1 MAANL
6 KAVHPGRILATEFMA
21 PIGLTAYRLA
31 KELGSAVPTVN
42 EVVRGRAK
50 ISPEMGLLLAAFF
63 GTSESFWI
71 NLQSDY
77 DRRQA
82 KGKLGSRLRR
92 VKPWPHDTDGR
103 LLPAR

>member
-1 MAANL
+1 MAASL

-31 KELGSAVPTVN
+31 KELGAAVPTVN
-42 EVVRGRAK
+42 EVVRGRAR
-50 ISPEMGLLLAAFF
+50 ISPEMGLLLAVFF

-82 KGKLGSRLRR
+82 KGKLAGRLRR
-92 VKPWPHDTDGR
+92 IKPWPQDPDGR

>member
-1 MAANL
+1 MTGKL
-6 KAVHPGRILATEFMA
+6 KAVHPGRILATEFMT
-21 PIGLTAYRLA
+21 PIGLTPYRLA
-31 KELGSAVPTVN
+31 KELGAAAPTVN
-42 EVVRGRAK
+42 EVVRGRAN
-50 ISPEMGLLLAAFF
+50 ISPEMGLLLATFF

-82 KGKLGSRLRR
+82 KGKLASRLRR

-103 LLPAR
+103 LMPAR